1 MPADAD
7 LLCEYYITS
16 NLKNKSSASSAAA
29 AAAVAV
35 SSGATDLAAAGDF
48 LINNQQQQENSIDF
62 VKYEKNPMDYLK
74 TKYHLLSTT
83 TTPSPLT
90 TTTTTAPESVAVNGH
105 EAVVKKQQL
114 ASNSNDQWLELNWS
128 KIKKTG
134 IGLYNLG
141 NNCYLNATLQCLA
154 YTPPLS
160 QWLVARPHSP
170 ACKFKQIKGFCS
182 LCEVERIIFD
192 IFNSPNGCAKPNS
205 LCSNIKSKRHASFDH
220 LSSLLTTNDALS
232 LALCFKKYPT
242 SSVSAPRR
250 TRPSSLPLCSRVW
263 PSRSSSL

>member
-1 MPADAD
+1 MTVPACNTMPADAD

-16 NLKNKSSASSAAA
+16 NLKSKATTGSVAATA
-29 AAAVAV
+29 TS
-35 SSGATDLAAAGDF
+35 SSGAAGESAGDF
-48 LINNQQQQENSIDF
+48 LVSTAFQENSIDF

-83 TTPSPLT
+83 TAAAVAMATATPDTDS
-90 TTTTTAPESVAVNGH
+90 A
-105 EAVVKKQQL
+105 VKKQQQQS
-114 ASNSNDQWLELNWS
+114 SNANSADQWLELNWS

-170 ACKFKQIKGFCS
+170 ACKFKQMKGFCS

-205 LCSNIKSKRHASFDH
+205 LCSNIKSE
-220 LSSLLTTNDALS
+220 
-232 LALCFKKYPT
+232 
-242 SSVSAPRR
+242 
-250 TRPSSLPLCSRVW
+250 
-263 PSRSSSL
+263 